1 MSDKTI
7 EHDVNKINP
16 EIAKKAALYA
26 MMACNS
32 YHKDNRVYFN
42 LSILGWKQL
51 ASDGTPVS
59 MGTHTR
65 EENAITAPTASY
77 SSGLA
82 YDIYEQEN
90 TNNIIIAYRGTD
102 EKKDYLTA
110 NFSVPPFNI
119 QYKQAI
125 SDFESYIKKNPDK
138 NIAVTG
144 HSLGGGLA
152 LCISVRFGINAF
164 AFDSSP
170 RIFDGINNKNEPA
183 ERYSIYES
191 GEVLSCIRSIW
202 IKYLNIVPPNNIY
215 RCDFRFGSIFEQ
227 HRSDYLA
234 LGLLKLSIH
243 DEPSLKLI
251 YDNLDKSIIDYVIA

>member
-1 MSDKTI
+1 MSV
-7 EHDVNKINP
+7 EHNVKKINS
-16 EIAKKAALYA
+16 EIAKKSVLYS

-32 YHKDNRVYFN
+32 YHNADRLYFD
-42 LSILGWKQL
+42 LSTLGWKQL
-51 ASDGTPVS
+51 TSDGMPVS
-59 MGTHTR
+59 MTKPNSKY
-65 EENAITAPTASY
+65 NASTPPTVSY

-110 NFSVPPFNI
+110 NFSVPPFNT

-125 SDFESYIKKNPDK
+125 SDFESYINKNPDK
-138 NIAVTG
+138 NIVVTG

-152 LCISVRFGINAF
+152 LCISVRFGIKAF
-164 AFDSSP
+164 VFDSSP
-170 RIFDGINNKNEPA
+170 RIFDGIENKNEPA
-183 ERYSIYES
+183 ERYSIFES
-191 GEVLSCIRSIW
+191 GEVLSYIRGIW
-202 IKYLNIVPPNNIY
+202 IKYLNIVPQENIY
-215 RCDFRFGSIFEQ
+215 RCDFRFGSTFEQ

-251 YDNLDKSIIDYVIA
+251 YDNLDKSIIDYIIA